1 MTTNRVWIYLSNK
14 AFDEQTEDR
23 LKTDIQNFLQGWNAH
38 GQALSA
44 DFEIRHKHFIIIKAN
59 EEQYSASGCSI
70 DKQFQFIKELEKT
83 YHITLLD
90 RLLIAYTQEDKVV
103 VAHVS
108 KIPQLIKEGL
118 LNENTLVFNTALSI
132 EEELKNKFEIP
143 LKESW
148 LNKYLLI
155 AS

>member
-1 MTTNRVWIYLSNK
+1 MN
-14 AFDEQTEDR
+14 
-23 LKTDIQNFLQGWNAH
+23 QNFH
-38 GQALSA
+38 
-44 DFEIRHKHFIIIKAN
+44 
-59 EEQYSASGCSI
+59 
-70 DKQFQFIKELEKT
+70 
-83 YHITLLD
+83 
-90 RLLIAYTQEDKVV
+90 

-132 EEELKNKFEIP
+132 EEELKNKFESP